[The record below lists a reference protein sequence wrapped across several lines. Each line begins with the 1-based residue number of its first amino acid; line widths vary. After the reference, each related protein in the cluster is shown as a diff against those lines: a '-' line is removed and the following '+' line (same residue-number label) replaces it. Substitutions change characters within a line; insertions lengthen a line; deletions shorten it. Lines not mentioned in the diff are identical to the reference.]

1 MASDQMKRHRHFR
14 GTQNNYE
21 DTALLDQLPGVKYV
35 VYGKEVA
42 PSTGTP
48 HLQWHIWFK
57 SAKTHSAVVKLLPG
71 CHVLTADFPSESIEY
86 CKKDGNFTERGTPPV
101 TKQAQGELEKA
112 RYKRAWEA
120 AKAGDLDDIDPDIR
134 IRHYNT
140 LKRIKEDYQEAPASM
155 ETFDFHWYQG
165 PSGTGK
171 SRTAH
176 EENPGA
182 YLKNPNK
189 WWDGYTPG
197 QTVIIDEWS
206 PGHACLADHLKKWAD
221 HHPFCAETK
230 GGTRF
235 LRPPKIIITSNYTI
249 SECFPESKDA
259 DPLSRRLKVKQFGSA
274 GFFSQ
279 APDLGKS
286 STKFSQF

>member
-1 MASDQMKRHRHFR
+1 MKRYRHFR

-21 DTALLDQLPGVKYV
+21 DTTLLDQLQGVKYV
-35 VYGKEVA
+35 VYGKELA
-42 PSTGTP
+42 PTTGTP
-48 HLQWHIWFK
+48 HLQWHIWFT
-57 SAKTHSAVVKLLPG
+57 SPKTHSAATKLLPG
-71 CHVLTADFPSESIEY
+71 CHVLPSDFPSESIEY
-86 CKKDGNFTERGTPPV
+86 CKKDGDFTERGTPPV
-101 TKQAQGELEKA
+101 SKAAQGEAGKKA
-112 RYKRAWEA
+112 EQERWKRARELA
-120 AKAGDLDDIDPDIR
+120 IEGKLEDIDADIY
-134 IRHYNT
+134 IRCYGT
-140 LKRIKEDYQEAPASM
+140 LKRIKEDHQAVPSSM
-155 ETFDFHWYQG
+155 EHFDFHWFQG

-279 APDLGKS
+279 APDLGKKE
-286 STKFSQF
+286 TKFTGF